1 MKKYFFITLIIIL
14 FLLLG
19 VFIGIKLLSQ
29 DTNQSNA
36 DTNLTMTTL
45 NSFIPQNINKVKI
58 TITSDGTENNNYSNI
73 IYYLS
78 DLNQINSFIDNY
90 NQIEIN
96 ETDKNNISDLLYEIN
111 FSGDT
116 SSSLKVYSNNLLSI
130 NDENNFFEISNDS
143 LEKITE
149 STDVKYYLHDSNLEK
164 PSSDSCYNAQSKVLS
179 NLSESEISTLKN
191 SVRNIHSLLEFGLTD
206 RVKTLKDANNI
217 YWEPDTVDEVFTQP
231 NGVKFQ
237 SYGFWE
243 YRDELQDL
251 LKLNLNDNAKAIVND
266 ILLHL
271 QTGMDNHDLSECF
284 EAHKI
289 LHDFDYWCINYPV
302 SLNIEPADW
311 GGLDCYYGLIEN
323 YNL

>member
-1 MKKYFFITLIIIL
+1 MKKYFFITLLIIL

-19 VFIGIKLLSQ
+19 VFICIKLLSP

-36 DTNLTMTTL
+36 DTNPTMTTL
-45 NSFIPQNINKVKI
+45 NSFIPQNINKVKV

-90 NQIEIN
+90 NQIKIN

-116 SSSLKVYSNNLLSI
+116 SSSFKVYSNNLLSI

-143 LEKITE
+143 LEKIAE
-149 STDVKYYLHDSNLEK
+149 SIDVKYYLHDSNLEK
-164 PSSDSCYNAQSKVLS
+164 PSSDSCYNAQAKVLS
-179 NLSESEISTLKN
+179 NLSESEISSLKN
-191 SVRNIHSLLEFGLTD
+191 SVRNIHSLLEFRLID

-217 YWEPDTVDEVFTQP
+217 YWEPETVNEVFTQP

-251 LKLNLNDNAKAIVND
+251 LKLNLNDNAKTIVND

-271 QTGMDNHDLSECF
+271 QSGMDNHDLSECF
-284 EAHKI
+284 KAHKI
-289 LHDFDYWCINYPV
+289 LHDFDYLCINYPV